1 MQLTEVTKRYGGVT
15 ALDKLTL
22 TIANGESTAV
32 LGESGAGKTT
42 LLRII
47 AGLTSCEGGVSG
59 AGRVSYVFQESKL
72 LPNLTAEENLRF
84 VLPKSEWEK
93 TGEMLARVGLS
104 GKQSRYPAQLSG
116 GERQR
121 VSLARALL
129 FPHDVLLMDEPF
141 SSLDLGLKKSLVELV
156 RELQQERKE
165 TIVFVT
171 HDVHEAVLLS
181 SRAVV
186 LARGRI
192 IADVAIAAPPADFFA
207 RGAEEEILVRA
218 LTGAQVL

>member
-22 TIANGESTAV
+22 TIANGETTAV

-47 AGLTSCEGGVSG
+47 AGLTSCEGEVSG

-104 GKQSRYPAQLSG
+104 GKQTRYPAQLSG

-165 TIVFVT
+165 TIIFVT

-192 IADVAIAAPPADFFA
+192 IADVAIAVPPADFFA
-207 RGAEEEILVRA
+207 RGAEEEALVRA